1 MKVRSIR
8 RITNDRHHNAFTGAC
23 WFKGNLYVGYRQGDD
38 HAGDMGRVVV
48 LRSRD
53 KGITFDTVAV
63 LFGGEDT
70 RDAALYTDGARLY
83 AVAHLDTKVPTSSR
97 SGAAVTEDGDT
108 WTPWQ
113 PYEGADGFC
122 LWRPVWY
129 NGKHYCA
136 GSSRVKKTFGVH
148 WFESDDGLRWKNVR
162 VVHESEIDRPNE
174 CYLEILPDGTA
185 TMLMRC
191 EGGYVPK
198 HPYLCRSKPPFTSWD
213 MQKLEDLSLT
223 GPALWTVD
231 DRVYISGRW
240 HPMVTPGYD
249 ERVRAE
255 EGGFAHTA
263 IFRVLDGKTYLL
275 CVLPSGPKPDHSY
288 MGVARWP
295 DNRYRFALSFYA
307 NAVASEDPTLDQ
319 WIHPDIYLAD
329 VQFGTQA
336 GFIEEMLVSDAVE
349 TAAGLVDATLPDPDS
364 SDLNFRSVQAHKDDS
379 FIDVQQ
385 AIRGRTGIIYFV
397 KDIEVGPWDQ
407 VNVHLGYDGPVKV
420 WWNGQEVFQGPS
432 AGPAEPDQTSLQ
444 LKSKHG
450 TNRLAIALDIS
461 AGTASGIFARW
472 EHAHDPTA

>member
-8 RITNDRHHNAFTGAC
+8 RITDDGHHNAFTGAC
-23 WFKGNLYVGYRQGDD
+23 WFKGDLYVGYRQGDD
-38 HAGDMGRVVV
+38 HAGDMGRIIIR
-48 LRSRD
+48 RSRD

-63 LFGGEDT
+63 FCGNGDT
-70 RDAALYTDGARLY
+70 RDASLHTDGNRLY
-83 AVAHLDTKVPTSSR
+83 AVAHVEATDDTPKQ
-97 SGAAVTEDGDT
+97 SGTAHTADGDHWT
-108 WTPWQ
+108 AWTPF
-113 PYEGADGFC
+113 EGADGYC

-136 GSSRVKKTFGVH
+136 GYSRLTKNFGVH
-148 WFESDDGLRWKNVR
+148 WFESDDCLKWEDVR

-185 TMLMRC
+185 TMIMRC
-191 EGGYVPK
+191 EGGTIPK
-198 HPYLCRSKPPFTSWD
+198 HPYLCRSKFPFESWD

-240 HPMVTPGYD
+240 NPMTTPGYD
-249 ERVRAE
+249 DRVKE

-295 DNRYRFALSFYA
+295 DNRYRFSLSFYA
-307 NAVASEDPTLDQ
+307 NAIASADPSLDQ
-319 WIHPDIYLAD
+319 WTHPDVYVAD
-329 VQFGTQA
+329 VHFGTEA
-336 GFIEEMLVSDAVE
+336 EFIEELLVSDPVE
-349 TAAGLVDATLPDPDS
+349 TATGLIDATLPNPQS
-364 SDLNFRSVQAHKDDS
+364 NDLTFHSVPANKDDS

-385 AIRGRTGIIYFV
+385 TIRGHKGIVYFV
-397 KDIEVGPWDQ
+397 KDIEVGPWDH
-407 VNVHLGYDGPVKV
+407 VNVLLGYDGPVKV
-420 WWNGQEVFQGPS
+420 WWNGTEVFQGP
-432 AGPAEPDQTSLQ
+432 AHHPAEPDQTSLS
-444 LKSKHG
+444 LDSKHG
-450 TNRLAIALDIS
+450 TNRLAIALDIT

-472 EHAHDPTA
+472 KHA